1 MNHTPRN
8 PSGSRFSARSAD
20 THPRYRSHP
29 GTLPALHGTRAQ
41 LLILVVAVW
50 LAGIFVFFRVVTAE
64 STLVLSHWANVYM
77 MDPTLLP
84 AFAKQFNAAGH
95 RTSAG
100 TRIEVQPVL
109 VNSGVITEE
118 LISRATTGHSS
129 GSCNQASGGCPG
141 ALPDPTL
148 VTPAADHWF
157 SQANYGAGRPVID
170 PARTQPLGISYVGIV
185 MLREMARCL
194 GWPNNEIGIADIVA
208 LREDPRGW
216 ASCPTARA
224 EWGQRPLLGFTDPDS
239 SSTARSML
247 YALYALG
254 AGKDAELLTESDIS
268 NPAVVTYVRD
278 FQRAV
283 DHYTPDTPVLASKI
297 YLGPR
302 YGHFFF
308 LAENNFVNLY
318 RGRLP
323 ITIGGETAPKPLTQ
337 DMVMV
342 YPKEGSTVHRHSA
355 GVVEARWVTPER
367 KAAAEQW
374 IAFLREEPQQRAIVE
389 QGFRPASNI
398 PYAEVINPRFGVDPN
413 KPSAVI
419 NPDRIDP
426 VAAQAI
432 LRSWGAVKK
441 PGVATFLV
449 DTSGSMAG
457 DKLAQAKKGLTRALD
472 SIDKNN
478 FVGLLTF
485 SNGINDRVPVGPIK
499 ENRYTI
505 ANAVEAMRASG
516 GTALFDAIREAIKMT
531 DDAVADEDSIRGVVV
546 LTDGKANQGAALDA
560 IIRMTSREERA
571 VRTCSGHENSP
582 GCQDDSGRLVKLSDL
597 IGIELAVETR
607 HPIHIFFVG
616 IGDADLE
623 IGRVL
628 AEATHSTFRGTTDKN
643 LANVLET
650 FGKYF

>member
-1 MNHTPRN
+1 MRETPRDPHGPMYSTRSVSLRPVYPS
-8 PSGSRFSARSAD
+8 PSGLLGNAR
-20 THPRYRSHP
+20 T
-29 GTLPALHGTRAQ
+29 TRTQ
-41 LLILVVAVW
+41 LLGVVVALW
-50 LAGIFVFFRVVTAE
+50 LAGIFVFFRIVTAE
-64 STLVLSHWANVYM
+64 STLVISHWANVYM

-84 AFAKQFNAAGH
+84 AFAKHFNAAGH
-95 RTSAG
+95 RTGSG
-100 TRIEVQPVL
+100 TRIEVRPVL

-118 LISRATTGHSS
+118 LVSRATTGHSS

-141 ALPDPTL
+141 SLPDPTL

-157 SQANYGAGRPVID
+157 SQANYAAGRTVID
-170 PARTQPLGISYVGIV
+170 PGRTQPLGISYVGIV

-194 GWPNNEIGIADIVA
+194 GWPNQEIGIADIVA

-216 ASCPTARA
+216 TSCPTAKT

-254 AGKDAELLTESDIS
+254 AGKDAALLTESDVS
-268 NPAVVTYVRD
+268 NPAVVSYVRD

-323 ITIGGETAPKPLTQ
+323 ITVGAETNPKPLAQ

-355 GVVEARWVTPER
+355 GVVQASWVTPEHLT
-367 KAAAEQW
+367 AADQW
-374 IAFLREEPQQRAIVE
+374 IAFLLEESQQRAIVE
-389 QGFRPASNI
+389 QGFRPATNI
-398 PYAEVINPRFGVDPN
+398 PFAEVINPRFGVDSN
-413 KPSAVI
+413 KPTAFV

-426 VAAQAI
+426 ATARAI
-432 LRSWGAVKK
+432 LASWGTVKK
-441 PGVATFLV
+441 PGVATFVV
-449 DTSGSMAG
+449 DTSGSMSG

-472 SIDKNN
+472 SIDKAN

-485 SNGINDRVPVGPIK
+485 SNGVNDRVPVAPIA

-531 DDAVADEDSIRGVVV
+531 DEAEADRDSIRGVVV
-546 LTDGKANQGAALDA
+546 LTDGKANQGLGLDS

-571 VRTCSGHENSP
+571 VPSCLGHETSP
-582 GCQDDSGRLVKLSDL
+582 ACKDDIGRSVNLTDL
-597 IGIELAVETR
+597 IGIDLAVETR

-643 LANVLET
+643 LAAVLET